1 MITFVTTYTARG
13 KRGSSL
19 KFRDLTHFVVVDR
32 SRKAVKY
39 FVLGVRKR
47 HEEKEE
53 GKKKKKKKK
62 KKSRTALSVEIKLL

>member
-1 MITFVTTYTARG
+1 MITFVTTTRG

-62 KKSRTALSVEIKLL
+62 SRTALSVEIKLL